1 MSLSDLRE
9 KVSSAEMAGW
19 MALYRIEPFGDFRD
33 DFRTAQ
39 VLHQNAEM
47 HRDRNKR
54 AKPFDIWDFM
64 PFHKRPEEKGE
75 VDLTTGDIAAKLRG
89 IFGRK

>member
-1 MSLSDLRE
+1 
-9 KVSSAEMAGW
+9 
-19 MALYRIEPFGDFRD
+19 
-33 DFRTAQ
+33 
-39 VLHQNAEM
+39 M